1 MRNIVLTLSYDG
13 TDFCGWQRQDGSD
26 AGKSVRTVQ
35 AVLEDALAKLHGSY
49 ITLYGSGRTDSGVHA
64 LSQAANFFSP
74 IDSIPIEK
82 YP

>member
-35 AVLEDALAKLHGSY
+35 AVLEEALANL
-49 ITLYGSGRTDSGVHA
+49 L
-64 LSQAANFFSP
+64 Q
-74 IDSIPIEK
+74 
-82 YP
+82 